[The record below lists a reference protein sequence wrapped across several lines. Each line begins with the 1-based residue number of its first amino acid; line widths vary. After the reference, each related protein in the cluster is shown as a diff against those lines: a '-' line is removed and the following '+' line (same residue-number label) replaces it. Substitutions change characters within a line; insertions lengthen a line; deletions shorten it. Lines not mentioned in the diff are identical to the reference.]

1 MISGLLKQLIDN
13 LWANQKILPSSKN
26 AFIDSGIWVHDSL
39 VGGGMQYIFFL
50 KYEVLTG
57 FVARDHFKNGMQ
69 W

>member
-39 VGGGMQYIFFL
+39 VGGGMQYIFL
-50 KYEVLTG
+50 KYEAET
-57 FVARDHFKNGMQ
+57 N
-69 W
+69 